1 MRGNMITTSR
11 YFERFIELLK
21 ENKTK
26 THYELYEQLESEVK
40 SKYKRN
46 KYSSYGGFRKAKTL
60 FYQENR

>member
-1 MRGNMITTSR
+1 MITTSR

-26 THYELYEQLESEVK
+26 THFELYEELENEVK

-46 KYSSYGGFRKAKTL
+46 KFSSYGSFRFAKSQ
-60 FYQENR
+60 FYSENRD